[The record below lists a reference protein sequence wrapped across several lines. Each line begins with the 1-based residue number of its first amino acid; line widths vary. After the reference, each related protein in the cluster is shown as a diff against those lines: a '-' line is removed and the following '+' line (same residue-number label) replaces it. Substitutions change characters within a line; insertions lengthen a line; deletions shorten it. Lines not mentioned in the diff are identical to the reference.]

1 MAYSGEV
8 RVNTGMNLDGLR
20 KGMRQAERDVAKF
33 SKLFDVAAESV
44 KKLEKETAHWSNAF
58 ELAVTAADKLNRQL
72 KEQREI
78 MDSTR
83 RGTPEYAAAAA
94 AVERLN
100 AQYQEATKYV
110 DSVNKELL
118 KTETALEKA
127 QDKARGLSNS
137 LEDAAARQTDASARI
152 VAEIERLAKQ
162 EALKPFREMRDD
174 AEALVEAIKKQGDE
188 QRTVNAL
195 LEKSQSDLDAAKA
208 SGDAFAQSLAQSNV
222 DKSIAEIERL
232 DKAAQDLYFRA
243 ELLNSAFGQI
253 ADTPLGQSL
262 AGTRAEMSGL
272 AYILDDATTEA
283 KNLSEE
289 MQKITENMDF
299 DEPAKRVKSSFGTI
313 ATSAATAAK
322 ATLSGLKRA
331 AAAIGTIAKGS
342 ANAAKNILGM
352 AKNMLSF
359 GGSTRRTSRGITSLT
374 DRLGRLAL
382 AALVFN
388 QIRKALSA
396 LAKDLNAVLMANNDF
411 ARSFNAIKVNML
423 TAFAPI
429 WEIIQPAIIT
439 FMQLL
444 AQFTAILARFMAT
457 LFGRT
462 YQQAK
467 DSAAAIYDQ
476 AKATDKLGA
485 SASKAG
491 KQLAKFD
498 EINKQAE
505 DSAGGSAG
513 TEGLDFNIEEPD
525 NVWLSWLDEFAAKLK
540 SIFTE
545 IDPEYWFNLGAALA
559 AWITGALNSIPWGDI
574 QNWAKTFATNLAGFL
589 NGALGDPAMWT
600 AIGHTITQGLNTVL
614 IFLHTM
620 LTGLDFYNI
629 ASAIGAG
636 INTAIDELDW
646 NLLAQTIKAG
656 IVGAMDF
663 LSGLLDS
670 IRDTDLG
677 SRVATLLN
685 DAFADKAMWK
695 KVAVTL
701 ADGINIAVSI
711 MLDFVRTLD
720 WKEHGAALAAG
731 INQFI
736 KDTNWDDLGALIGES
751 FKGALDYLITAV
763 ADINWMELGEVVYS
777 FLAAIDWS
785 GIISRLFG
793 LITTLIASS
802 IATNLGN
809 MKSTIL
815 AIGDYFRNI
824 AEELGIDIA
833 GGVLVG
839 IIMAFVNIAKWIYD
853 NVFLPIWNAIKAAF
867 GISSPSKAMA
877 ELGIFI
883 MQGLLNGISSLAS
896 TVVGLFQKLLQNVQ
910 DTWKTVSNWFQ
921 FNVVDPVQKV
931 FDAGTTKIRDSFS
944 NLWEKIKYIWAAVN
958 AWFDKNVTE
967 PVRKAFDLT
976 LKSIYD
982 FFRNAWTN
990 IQGIWTAAANW
1001 FTTNVTKPIQDAFD
1015 TAVKN
1020 IKGFFQGLWD
1030 FVSGI
1035 FSSIGGWISDIL
1047 DGLSDITSSSSSA
1060 NKAAASSP
1068 RSISA
1073 PVNYSLD
1080 SLDVPMLA
1088 RGGIVDSATL
1098 AVIGERGREAV
1109 VPLENNVGWIK
1120 PILDRL
1126 EAIEEALRYN
1136 GDSGDVTLN
1145 VNGRELARATYD
1157 DYIFEGNR
1165 RGNRIGNGRTVFA
1178 K

>member
-8 RVNTGMNLDGLR
+8 RVNTGMNLDGI
-20 KGMRQAERDVAKF
+20 KKDAK
-33 SKLFDVAAESV
+33 AI
-44 KKLEKETAHWSNAF
+44 EKELATLQKRLDAITSGAKEPASLKDMRK
-58 ELAVTAADKLNRQL
+58 ELKRVEA
-72 KEQREI
+72 E
-78 MDSTR
+78 
-83 RGTPEYAAAAA
+83 AA
-94 AVERLN
+94 AVEKANKKLFDEYEKAAAKLSDLESMGFSEEQLQRQITEIDRLAESISPVDDKLKEIRDRAAGV
-100 AQYQEATKYV
+100 AQKIEAVKL
-110 DSVNKELL
+110 DPSLSKEAQDISAEIADLNKELG
-118 KTETALEKA
+118 EI
-127 QDKARGLSNS
+127 S
-137 LEDAAARQTDASARI
+137 ED
-152 VAEIERLAKQ
+152 
-162 EALKPFREMRDD
+162 
-174 AEALVEAIKKQGDE
+174 G
-188 QRTVNAL
+188 
-195 LEKSQSDLDAAKA
+195 
-208 SGDAFAQSLAQSNV
+208 
-222 DKSIAEIERL
+222 
-232 DKAAQDLYFRA
+232 
-243 ELLNSAFGQI
+243 
-253 ADTPLGQSL
+253 
-262 AGTRAEMSGL
+262 
-272 AYILDDATTEA
+272 
-283 KNLSEE
+283 
-289 MQKITENMDF
+289 
-299 DEPAKRVKSSFGTI
+299 AKRVKSSFGTI

-359 GGSTRRTSRGITSLT
+359 GGSTRRTSRGITSLA

-411 ARSFNAIKVNML
+411 ARSFNAIKVNIL

-439 FMQLL
+439 FLQLL
-444 AQFTAILARFMAT
+444 AQFTAVLAKFMAT

-545 IDPEYWFNLGAALA
+545 IAPEYWLNLGAALA
-559 AWITGALNSIPWGDI
+559 AWITGALNGIPWGDI
-574 QNWAKTFATNLAGFL
+574 QNWAKTFAINLAGFL

-600 AIGHTITQGLNTVL
+600 AIGHTIAQGLNTVL

-646 NLLAQTIKAG
+646 DLLAQTIKAG

-695 KVAVTL
+695 KVAATL

-763 ADINWMELGEVVYS
+763 ADTNWDAVGES
-777 FLAAIDWS
+777 IGTSLAAIDWV
-785 GIISRLFG
+785 GIFKRLFALVGG
-793 LITTLIASS
+793 LISAAAGIWDGFAK
-802 IATNLGN
+802 G
-809 MKSTIL
+809 
-815 AIGDYFRNI
+815 IGDSIKKALGIEINSAAGESIDTLVMIVSEGFKKINPFFTATDAVDKLKRTWGALPDWAKSFVISPLGAFFKYGIDAI
-824 AEELGIDIA
+824 AE
-833 GGVLVG
+833 
-839 IIMAFVNIAKWIYD
+839 
-853 NVFLPIWNAIKAAF
+853 
-867 GISSPSKAMA
+867 
-877 ELGIFI
+877 
-883 MQGLLNGISSLAS
+883 
-896 TVVGLFQKLLQNVQ
+896 LFQKLLQNVQ
-910 DTWKTVSNWFQ
+910 DTWKTVLNWFQ

-967 PVRKAFDLT
+967 PVKKAFDLT

-990 IQGIWTAAANW
+990 IQGVWNVAANW

-1047 DGLSDITSSSSSA
+1047 DGLSDITSSSSGA

-1068 RSISA
+1068 RSVSA

-1088 RGGIVDSATL
+1088 RGGVVDSATL

-1136 GDSGDVTLN
+1136 GYSGDVTLN